1 VLNAFA
7 LNALSALR
15 QTPWRTASREKKL
28 GAFDQRLS
36 PKMTVVAPLVVLTAI
51 FVAVAAAVLGT
62 AWVAPILSPWVLAA
76 GLAFYG
82 VAVSYLVRF
91 GLANV
96 GKLELLGLTDSLS
109 LLPNRRALHL
119 DVQRLSGPHEQT
131 ALALIDLDGFKQVND
146 HYGHFVGDR
155 LIKDCAALLD
165 EVCADDAR
173 VYRLG
178 GDEFAVFVTGP
189 IAGNILEGICR
200 KLLMRLT
207 RPFQIDDRLIT
218 VGASI
223 GLARSAVGVEY
234 SSSELLRQTDVAM
247 YASKRAGKMRCTWF
261 SEEFDRNRDA
271 IRELDSALRDGLDH
285 GEFRLHYQPLVDAGT
300 SRIVAVE
307 ALLRWERRDGVKIG
321 PNVFIP
327 VAEESGII
335 NAIGAW
341 VLRQACTD
349 ALDWN
354 DVKLSVNVS
363 AAQLR
368 NPEFPIQVGQ
378 ILEETGFAP
387 NRLELEVTETHLVI
401 DSEVAG
407 RSMEMIR
414 DFGVGIVL
422 DDFGTGYASI
432 GFLRQFRFE
441 KLKIDRSLVVDA
453 AADAGSRAMM
463 LASVAVARSLD
474 MDVTAE
480 GVETEDQ
487 AAMVRAAGCD
497 QIQGWLYY
505 RAMAPEEIEQ
515 HLPRQSNATGQDRA
529 ARTKQKRTRA
539 A

>member
-1 VLNAFA
+1 LN
-7 LNALSALR
+7 
-15 QTPWRTASREKKL
+15 L
-28 GAFDQRLS
+28 GALDQRLS
-36 PKMTVVAPLVVLTAI
+36 PKISVVAPLVTLTVIFAAI
-51 FVAVAAAVLGT
+51 TAVALATAGVSPVLNPWIVAGGISIYLIAV
-62 AWVAPILSPWVLAA
+62 V
-76 GLAFYG
+76 
-82 VAVSYLVRF
+82 YLVRF

-119 DVQRLSGPHEQT
+119 DVLHLATPDTET

-155 LIKDCAALLD
+155 VIKDCAALLD
-165 EVCADDAR
+165 EVCGDEAR

-178 GDEFAVFVTGP
+178 GDEFAVFMSGP
-189 IAGNILEGICR
+189 IAGNILESICR
-200 KLLMRLT
+200 KLLLRLT
-207 RPFQIDDRLIT
+207 RPFHIDDRAIAI
-218 VGASI
+218 GASI
-223 GLARSAVGVEY
+223 GLARSIPDKSF

-271 IRELDSALRDGLDH
+271 IRELDGALRDALDH
-285 GEFRLHYQPLVDAGT
+285 DEFRLHYQPLVDAHSGQ
-300 SRIVAVE
+300 IVAVE
-307 ALLRWERRDGVKIG
+307 ALLRWERRDGIKIG

-335 NAIGAW
+335 NAIGKW
-341 VLRQACTD
+341 VLRRACNEAIGWGD
-349 ALDWN
+349 I
-354 DVKLSVNVS
+354 KLSVNVS

-368 NPEFPIQVGQ
+368 NPEFPIEVGQ
-378 ILEETGFAP
+378 LLEETGFPAH
-387 NRLELEVTETHLVI
+387 RLELEVTETHLVI
-401 DSEVAG
+401 DSDVAG
-407 RSMEMIR
+407 RSMAMIR
-414 DFGVGIVL
+414 DFGVRIVL

-453 AADAGSRAMM
+453 VDDAGSRAMM
-463 LASVAVARSLD
+463 AASVAVARSLN
-474 MDVTAE
+474 MDITAE

-505 RAMAPEEIEQ
+505 KAMTAAEVEV
-515 HLPRQSNATGQDRA
+515 HLSAQNSGTAKPVTKSTSN
-529 ARTKQKRTRA
+529 RTRA

>member
-1 VLNAFA
+1 
-7 LNALSALR
+7 
-15 QTPWRTASREKKL
+15 
-28 GAFDQRLS
+28 
-36 PKMTVVAPLVVLTAI
+36 
-51 FVAVAAAVLGT
+51 
-62 AWVAPILSPWVLAA
+62 
-76 GLAFYG
+76 
-82 VAVSYLVRF
+82 
-91 GLANV
+91 
-96 GKLELLGLTDSLS
+96 
-109 LLPNRRALHL
+109 
-119 DVQRLSGPHEQT
+119 
-131 ALALIDLDGFKQVND
+131 
-146 HYGHFVGDR
+146 
-155 LIKDCAALLD
+155 
-165 EVCADDAR
+165 
-173 VYRLG
+173 
-178 GDEFAVFVTGP
+178 
-189 IAGNILEGICR
+189 
-200 KLLMRLT
+200 
-207 RPFQIDDRLIT
+207 
-218 VGASI
+218 
-223 GLARSAVGVEY
+223 
-234 SSSELLRQTDVAM
+234 
-247 YASKRAGKMRCTWF
+247 MRCTWF

-271 IRELDSALRDGLDH
+271 IRELDSALRDGLDY

>member
-1 VLNAFA
+1 LI
-7 LNALSALR
+7 
-15 QTPWRTASREKKL
+15 L

-36 PKMTVVAPLVVLTAI
+36 PRVSVVAPLAVLTGI
-51 FVAVAAAVLGT
+51 FAVLAAVIIAT
-62 AWVAPILSPWVLAA
+62 AGPELVLNPWVLAG
-76 GLAFYG
+76 GLLIYA
-82 VAVSYLVRF
+82 VAVNFFIRF

-96 GKLELLGLTDSLS
+96 GKLEMLGLTDSLS

-119 DVQRLSGPHEQT
+119 DVQRFAVPGQEA

-155 LIKDCAALLD
+155 LIKDCATLLD

-178 GDEFAVFVTGP
+178 GDEFAVLVTGP

-200 KLLMRLT
+200 KLLMHLT
-207 RPFQIDDRLIT
+207 RPFHIDDRAIA

-223 GLARSAVGVEY
+223 GLARRAADSDVG
-234 SSSELLRQTDVAM
+234 SSELLRQTDVAM

-261 SEEFDRNRDA
+261 SEEFDRNRDS
-271 IRELDSALRDGLDH
+271 IRELDGALRDALEHD
-285 GEFRLHYQPLVDAGT
+285 EFRVHYQPLVDAT
-300 SRIVAVE
+300 SARIVAVE

-327 VAEESGII
+327 IAEESGII
-335 NAIGAW
+335 NAIGKW
-341 VLRQACTD
+341 VLQRACVEAMEWD
-349 ALDWN
+349 EI
-354 DVKLSVNVS
+354 KLSVNVS

-368 NPEFPIQVGQ
+368 NPEFPIEVGQ
-378 ILEETGFAP
+378 VLEETGFPAH
-387 NRLELEVTETHLVI
+387 RLELEVTETHLVI
-401 DSEVAG
+401 DSLVAG

-414 DFGVGIVL
+414 DFGVRIVL

-432 GFLRQFRFE
+432 GFLRKFRFE
-441 KLKIDRSLVVDA
+441 KLKIDRSLIVEA
-453 AADAGSRAMM
+453 TQDAGSRAMM

-480 GVETEDQ
+480 GVETEAQ
-487 AAMVRAAGCD
+487 AEMVRAAGCD

-505 RAMAPEEIEQ
+505 KAMTAAEIGK
-515 HLPRQSNATGQDRA
+515 LLAKQSATDIPAVTAKPGS
-529 ARTKQKRTRA
+529 KQTRA